1 MRRIRLTDGITY
13 MSTRGTFHYTY
24 TCSFLT
30 RYQTWCAL
38 NTLSYRMPV
47 RTMRK
52 LPPVR
57 VFAPGVGCLGEVLSL
72 PCDGEILLYLDPC
85 LEKKTQRAVNYVVA
99 HEFAHVV
106 LGHYGNFEHVRKPG
120 LHREQPEEVAA
131 DALVVSW
138 GYARMLF

>member
-1 MRRIRLTDGITY
+1 MERIRLSDGTY
-13 MSTRGTFHYTY
+13 MSTRDTFRYLYACSPCAWTRIK
-24 TCSFLT
+24 TCD
-30 RYQTWCAL
+30 AL
-38 NTLSYRMPV
+38 MRLARKMPIK
-47 RTMRK
+47 TMK
-52 LPPVR
+52 KIPPVR
-57 VFAPGVGCLGEVLSL
+57 VYAPGSVLGEVLAL
-72 PCDGEILLYLDPC
+72 PCNGEILLYLDPC
-85 LEKKTQRAVNYVVA
+85 LEKMTQCAVNYVVA